1 MDTYVIPQHMN
12 IVVNLLVSFSMEL
25 GIFIFQREILEILH
39 RGCKLVQFAAQ
50 PNDQYRSR
58 TNLWTRPCQPCQRFN
73 VKLNNSHLGESKRVY
88 FGAKF
93 NNPGLSFDNGTHPRL
108 AASPQFAVR
117 GRSWWIH
124 GGSFNCWNKMTPLQD

>member
-1 MDTYVIPQHMN
+1 MQNSGCQNRSNIACQHFNRHLRHDHCGKSACQLFNGTWDIYISKGN
-12 IVVNLLVSFSMEL
+12 IGNPS
-25 GIFIFQREILEILH
+25 Q
-39 RGCKLVQFAAQ
+39 GCKLVQFAAQ

-58 TNLWTRPCQPCQRFN
+58 SNLWTRPCQPFN
-73 VKLNNSHLGESKRVY
+73 VKLDNSHLGGSKRVY

-117 GRSWWIH
+117 GRGWRMNI
-124 GGSFNCWNKMTPLQD
+124 

>member
-1 MDTYVIPQHMN
+1 MSMDTYVIPQHM
-12 IVVNLLVSFSMEL
+12 IILENLLVSFSMEL

-50 PNDQYRSR
+50 LNDQYRSR
-58 TNLWTRPCQPCQRFN
+58 SNLWTRPCHPFN
-73 VKLNNSHLGESKRVY
+73 EKLDNSHLGGSKRVY

-93 NNPGLSFDNGTHPRL
+93 NSPGLSFDNATHPRL

-117 GRSWWIH
+117 GRSWWRNI
-124 GGSFNCWNKMTPLQD
+124 